1 MAIEH
6 YKDEDET
13 RLLTSD
19 SSPPDKSRVSSDSV
33 TSASTTSIALER
45 LNESGEAAHGHVTVS
60 SPTDHL
66 SRDDEDY
73 DEEDVFSRKKYNR
86 PVDKRTQRILWALGG
101 LCLGGWLLALVL
113 FISRRGNNHTSTL
126 SHNAAAIVSA
136 GSGKAVTL
144 GEVLSGTWR
153 ATQHELSWIA
163 GATGEDGLL
172 LEKEG
177 GFDRDYLVVEDVRS
191 GKSDSPT
198 ISSVTLMKYGT
209 FKVNGVHIY
218 PNRVWPSP
226 DLKKVLV
233 ISDEQRNW
241 RYSYTGRYWIYDVAG
256 QEAEALDP
264 DESGMRIQLASWSPQ
279 SDAVVFTRDNN
290 MFLRKLSSQHVS
302 QITQDGGSEL
312 FYGVPDWV
320 YEEEVF
326 SHNSATWWSEDGNF
340 VAFLRTNETAVPQ
353 YPIQYFI
360 SRPSGKIPPPGEEN
374 YPEVR
379 QIKYP
384 KAGAPNPVVNLQFYD
399 ISKDEVFQVDTDS
412 DFPDSTRLIT
422 EIVWA
427 GKDGKLLVKETNRE
441 SDILKVALID
451 VRHRSGKVVRVV
463 DVNGIDGGWFE
474 VSEQT
479 RFIPSDPG
487 NGRPHSGYVD
497 TVIHDGYDHLA
508 YFTPLD
514 NTDPILL
521 TSGSWEVV
529 NAPSAI
535 DLTSNLVYFV
545 ATKESP
551 IQRHVYS
558 VKLDGSDLQ
567 AISDTS
573 KEGYYDVSFSTGNG
587 YVLLSYQGPGIPWQK
602 VLSTPT
608 NPVKFEHQIEDNQRL
623 ADAAAQH
630 ELPVEI
636 YQTVNFDGVDL
647 HVVERRPPHFDD
659 RKKYPVIFH
668 LYGGPGS
675 QTVDKRFSVDFQSY
689 LASSLGYIV
698 VTVDGRGTG
707 FIGRKARCIIR
718 GTIGFYEALDQIA
731 TAKTWAKKKY
741 VDAERLA
748 IWGWSY
754 GGFMTLKTLELD
766 GGKTFKYGMAVA
778 PVTDWSF
785 YGLQLFT
792 KDLRLLW

>member
-1 MAIEH
+1 MAIEQ
-6 YKDEDET
+6 YKDEEET
-13 RLLTSD
+13 RPLTYNPST
-19 SSPPDKSRVSSDSV
+19 PDKSRISLDSV

-45 LNESGEAAHGHVTVS
+45 LNASGQATNGRPTVS
-60 SPTDHL
+60 SPTDRFHK
-66 SRDDEDY
+66 ENEGY
-73 DEEDVFSRKKYNR
+73 DEEDVFPHQNYDR
-86 PVDKRTQRILWALGG
+86 PVDKRTQRVLWVLGG
-101 LCLGGWLLALVL
+101 LCLSGWLVALVL
-113 FISRRGNNHTSTL
+113 FLSRQSYRHPSTL
-126 SHNAAAIVSA
+126 PHNPAATASA

-144 GEVLSGTWR
+144 EEVLGGVWR

-172 LEKEG
+172 LEREG
-177 GFDRDYLVVEDVRS
+177 GSGRDYLVVEDVRS
-191 GKSDSPT
+191 GKGDSP
-198 ISSVTLMKYGT
+198 SMDSVTLMKHGS
-209 FKVNGVHIY
+209 FKVNGVQVY
-218 PNRVWPSP
+218 PNKVWPSQ

-233 ISDEQRNW
+233 ISEEQRNW
-241 RYSYTGRYWIYDVAG
+241 RHSYTGKYWIYDVDS

-264 DESGMRIQLASWSPQ
+264 ADPGGRIQLASWSPR
-279 SDAVVFTRDNN
+279 SNAIVFTRDNN
-290 MFLRKLSSQHVS
+290 MFLRDLSSQHVS

-312 FYGVPDWV
+312 FYGIPDWV
-320 YEEEVF
+320 YEEEVL
-326 SHNSATWWSEDGNF
+326 SHNSATWWSEDGDF
-340 VAFLRTNETAVPQ
+340 IAFLRTNETTVPQ
-353 YPIQYFI
+353 YPIQYFV

-384 KAGAPNPVVNLQFYD
+384 KAGAPNPVVDLQFYD
-399 ISKDEVFQVDTDS
+399 VSKKQVFKVDTDT
-412 DFPDSTRLIT
+412 DFPDDTRLTT
-422 EIVWA
+422 EVVWA

-451 VRHRSGKVVRVV
+451 VRKRTGKVVRTV

-474 VSEQT
+474 VSENT

-487 NGRPHSGYVD
+487 NGRAHSGYVD

-514 NTDPILL
+514 NPDPILL
-521 TSGSWEVV
+521 TSGPWEVV

-535 DLTSNLVYFV
+535 DLTRNLVYFV

-573 KEGYYDVSFSTGNG
+573 KEGYYDISFSTGSG
-587 YVLLSYQGPGIPWQK
+587 YALLSYQGPGIPWQK
-602 VLSTPT
+602 VVSTPS
-608 NPVKFEHQIEDNQRL
+608 NPVDFEHQIEDNEAL
-623 ADAAAQH
+623 ARTATEH
-630 ELPVEI
+630 ELPIDI
-636 YQTVNFDGVDL
+636 YQTVNFDGYDL
-647 HVVERRPPHFDD
+647 NVVERRPPHFDD

-675 QTVDKRFSVDFQSY
+675 QTVDKKFTVDFQAY

-707 FIGRKARCIIR
+707 FIGRKARCVVR

-741 VDAERLA
+741 VDAERMA

-766 GGKTFKYGMAVA
+766 GGNTFKYGMAVA
-778 PVTDWSF
+778 PVTDWRF
-785 YGLQLFT
+785 YGKQS
-792 KDLRLLW
+792 LWMI

>member
-1 MAIEH
+1 MAIEQ
-6 YKDEDET
+6 YTDKEET
-13 RLLTSD
+13 RPLTCGLST
-19 SSPPDKSRVSSDSV
+19 PNKSRASLDSV
-33 TSASTTSIALER
+33 TSASSTSIALEN
-45 LNESGEAAHGHVTVS
+45 LNASGEAANGHSKVKVS
-60 SPTDHL
+60 SSTTNFL
-66 SRDDEDY
+66 KENERY
-73 DEEDVFSRKKYNR
+73 DEEDILFRKGSGQ
-86 PVDKRTQRILWALGG
+86 PVDKRTRRILWALGG
-101 LCLGGWLLALVL
+101 LCLGGWLVALALFV
-113 FISRRGNNHTSTL
+113 SRQNYRHPATL
-126 SHNAAAIVSA
+126 PPNPAATFSP

-144 GEVLSGTWR
+144 EEVLGGAWR
-153 ATQHELSWIA
+153 ARQHELSWIA

-172 LEKEG
+172 LERDG
-177 GFDRDYLVVEDVRS
+177 GSGRDYLVVEHVRS
-191 GKSDSPT
+191 GKEDSA
-198 ISSVTLMKYGT
+198 SMDSVTLMKYGS
-209 FKVNGVHIY
+209 FKVNGVQIY
-218 PNRVWPSP
+218 PNKVWPSP

-233 ISDEQRNW
+233 MSEEQRNW
-241 RYSYTGRYWIYDVAG
+241 RHSYTGKYWIYDVASE
-256 QEAEALDP
+256 EAEALDP
-264 DESGMRIQLASWSPQ
+264 GDPGTRIQLASWSPQ
-279 SDAVVFTRDNN
+279 SDAIVFTRDNN
-290 MFLRKLSSQHVS
+290 LFLRKLSSQHVT

-326 SHNSATWWSEDGNF
+326 AHNSATWWSEGGDF
-340 VAFLRTNETAVPQ
+340 IAFLRTNETAVPE
-353 YPIQYFI
+353 YPIQYFV

-384 KAGAPNPVVNLQFYD
+384 KAGAPNPVVDLQFYD
-399 ISKDEVFQVDTDS
+399 VSNDQVFEVDIDS
-412 DFPDSTRLIT
+412 DFADDTRLIT
-422 EIVWA
+422 ELVWG

-451 VRHRSGKVVRVV
+451 VRQRTGKVVRTV

-474 VSEQT
+474 VSEKT

-514 NTDPILL
+514 NPDPILL

-529 NAPSAI
+529 DAPSAI
-535 DLTSNLVYFV
+535 DLKQNLVYFI

-573 KEGYYDVSFSTGNG
+573 KEGYYDISFSTGSG
-587 YVLLSYQGPGIPWQK
+587 YALLSYQGPGIPWQK
-602 VLSTPT
+602 VVSMPS
-608 NPVKFEHQIEDNQRL
+608 NPVHFEHQIEDNQLL
-623 ADAAAQH
+623 AQTAASH
-630 ELPVEI
+630 ELPIEI

-647 HVVERRPPHFDD
+647 HVVERRPPHFDEK
-659 RKKYPVIFH
+659 KKYPVIFH

-675 QTVDKRFSVDFQSY
+675 QTVNKKFTVDFQAY

-707 FIGRKARCIIR
+707 FIGRKARCVIR
-718 GTIGFYEALDQIA
+718 GTIGFYEGMDQIK
-731 TAKTWAKKKY
+731 TAKIWANKKY
-741 VDAERLA
+741 VDPERMA

-766 GGKTFKYGMAVA
+766 GGNTFKYGMAVA

-785 YGLQLFT
+785 YGKPSL
-792 KDLRLLW
+792 